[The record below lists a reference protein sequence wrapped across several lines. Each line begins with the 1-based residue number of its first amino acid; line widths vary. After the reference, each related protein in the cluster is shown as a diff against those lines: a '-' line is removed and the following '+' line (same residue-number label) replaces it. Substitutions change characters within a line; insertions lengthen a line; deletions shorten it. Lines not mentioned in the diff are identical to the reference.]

1 MRGETVLEVLN
12 AEARSLSSPA
22 ITDRMLRDWIA
33 EDLFPGPTERGLG
46 RGLGSERRYSPAALA
61 AGLEVV
67 RLRASGPRRN
77 ATVRLRLW
85 LLDFNVP
92 IDRITEDLR
101 SEFDRLLRRGFFR
114 NPLRYDA
121 HSDEKYSEREIQA
134 ELRRAG
140 PLDPDLAAA
149 GLPPPSSDILNL
161 ASELVWGSEA
171 STQLLTALE
180 TRISPF
186 ASEKGREALSEFL
199 RGLKP
204 YVATSGLFGSPDEI
218 EKSGLEALATV
229 GEGDLLKGR
238 RFYQF
243 ILAMAD
249 FAMRGGEFLP
259 PEVNP
264 ALSEALSK
272 IARSLRDSDEWC
284 VAGLAACSIVSYRII
299 NAPEG
304 K

>member
-67 RLRASGPRRN
+67 RLRASGTQRN
-77 ATVRLRLW
+77 AALRLRLW
-85 LLDFNVP
+85 LLDFDVP
-92 IDRITEDLR
+92 MDRIIEDLR

-140 PLDPDLAAA
+140 PIDPDLAAA
-149 GLPPPSSDILNL
+149 GLPPPSADILNL
-161 ASELVWGSEA
+161 ASELVWGSEG
-171 STQLLTALE
+171 STQLLTSLE
-180 TRISPF
+180 ERISPF
-186 ASEKGREALSEFL
+186 ASEKGRVVLSEFL
-199 RGLKP
+199 RGLES
-204 YVATSGLFGSPDEI
+204 YVATTGLFGNPDEI
-218 EKSGLEALATV
+218 EKSGLEVLARI
-229 GEGDLLKGR
+229 GNGDLLKGR

-243 ILAMAD
+243 VLAMAD
-249 FAMRGGEFLP
+249 CGARGGEFFP
-259 PEVNP
+259 PDVNP

-272 IARSLRDSDEWC
+272 IARSLRDADEWC
-284 VAGLAACSIVSYRII
+284 VAGLAVCSIAAHRAVSASR
-299 NAPEG
+299 P

>member
-1 MRGETVLEVLN
+1 MMRRETFLEVLN
-12 AEARSLSSPA
+12 AEARSLKSPP
-22 ITDRMLRDWIA
+22 ITDRMLRDWIV
-33 EDLFPGPTERGLG
+33 EKLFPGPTEKGLG

-67 RLRASGPRRN
+67 RLRASGTQRN
-77 ATVRLRLW
+77 AALRLRLW
-85 LLDFNVP
+85 LLDFEIP
-92 IDRITEDLR
+92 MDRIIEDLR

-121 HSDEKYSEREIQA
+121 RSDEKYSERETQA

-140 PLDPDLAAA
+140 PLDPGLAAA
-149 GLPPPSSDILNL
+149 GFPPPSGDMLNL
-161 ASELVWGSEA
+161 ASELVWGSEG
-171 STQLLTALE
+171 STQLLTSLE

-186 ASEKGREALSEFL
+186 ASEKGREVLSEFL
-199 RGLKP
+199 RGLEP
-204 YVATSGLFGSPDEI
+204 YVATSGMFGSPDEI
-218 EKSGLEALATV
+218 EKSGLEELATI

-243 ILAMAD
+243 ALAMANS
-249 FAMRGGEFLP
+249 AARGGEFLP
-259 PEVNP
+259 PEVATH

-284 VAGLAACSIVSYRII
+284 VAGLAACSIVAHR
-299 NAPEG
+299 AAR
-304 K
+304 